1 MLWEMLR
8 ESLQGTLPESEF
20 SLWIKPL
27 VCQRLDAQVL
37 ELAGPDR
44 FFCSWVRDRYL
55 DLINRKLR
63 ELAPEASMTATV
75 SLPVQ
80 PLLQIE
86 CNKDGQLRLPGVPEQ
101 ANRLRSLHPGYT
113 FDQFMVGQSNVLARS
128 ACKALAQGDRTFG
141 NCLFINSGTGLGKSH
156 LTQAVVHSV
165 LKSAPSTLLHYL
177 TAQQFAAEMVSGI
190 RAKSMDQFSNKFLHH
205 CDMLLVEDVHTLVG
219 KNKTQEELNTILDY
233 LIKAG
238 KRVIL
243 TAGAAPAQLTGID
256 EEFKS
261 RMASGLVTQI
271 EPPEYS
277 TRVSIIRHKATSHGL
292 PLPDDLV
299 DLLAQNLNG
308 DIRKIE
314 SAIIGLKAKATLLAT
329 PPDQTMVRELLG
341 GLMPMQA
348 SLNGEA
354 IMQFVSTQFRVSIE
368 ELKSRSRK
376 RSVAF
381 PRQVAMYMTRKY
393 TDKSLADIGGLYN
406 RDHSTVLHAI
416 RTITRDMSRDTSVG
430 EQIELLDRKLKDR

>member
-1 MLWEMLR
+1 MLWETLR
-8 ESLQGTLPESEF
+8 ESLQESLPESEY

-27 VCQRLDAQVL
+27 VCQRQDGQVL

-55 DLINRKLR
+55 ELINRKLS
-63 ELAPEASMTATV
+63 ELIIDSPLTV
-75 SLPVQ
+75 TLAVTPH
-80 PLLQIE
+80 PLLPIE
-86 CNKDGQLRLPGVPEQ
+86 SHNSGQLKLPGVHDH

-128 ACKALAQGDRTFG
+128 ACQAIAHDDRTFG
-141 NCLFINSGTGLGKSH
+141 NCLFINSTTGLGKSH

-165 LKSAPSTLLHYL
+165 LQNAPGTLMHYL
-177 TAQQFAAEMVSGI
+177 TAQQFSAEMVNGI
-190 RAKSMDQFSNKFLHH
+190 RAKTMDQFSSKFIHN
-205 CDMLLVEDVHTLVG
+205 CDLLLVEDIHTLVG
-219 KNKTQEELNTILDY
+219 KNKTQEELNMILDY
-233 LIKAG
+233 LIKSG

-243 TAGAAPAQLTGID
+243 TAGVAPTSLDGID
-256 EEFKS
+256 EDFKS
-261 RMASGLVTQI
+261 RMASGLVTKI

-277 TRVSIIRHKATSHGL
+277 TRISIIRHKAMMYGL
-292 PLPDDLV
+292 LLSDDLV

-314 SAIIGLKAKATLLAT
+314 SALIGLKAKSTLTDT
-329 PPDQTMVRELLG
+329 PPDQTMVREVLS
-341 GLMPMQA
+341 GLITAPER
-348 SLNGEA
+348 LNGET
-354 IMQFVSTQFRVSIE
+354 IRNLVSTQFKVSVD
-368 ELKSRSRK
+368 ELISRSRK

-393 TDKSLADIGGLYN
+393 TDRSLADIGGLYN

-416 RTITRDMSRDTSVG
+416 RTITRDISRSTSVS
-430 EQIELLDRKLKDR
+430 EQIELLDRKLKNK